1 MVLRIRA
8 MRRQEHS
15 PVWDRDRLQSPHAQ
29 PDKAQRVRRMFDA
42 IAPTYERINTLASAG
57 RDRYWRREMVR
68 LVGVRA
74 DDVLLDLA
82 CGTGDVARA
91 FAEGNP
97 RPCRIIA
104 ADFSLSMLK
113 LAAVHSV
120 PGLVLTQADALR
132 LPLAPASVTIVSCA
146 FGIRN
151 FQDLGVGLREVYRVL
166 VPGGRAVILEFTVPT
181 MAIFRHLYRFY
192 VEQVLPAVAWL
203 ISRDRTGAYRYL
215 HKSVLSFQ
223 SREETVSSLRSAG
236 FSDVSVYPLSWGI
249 VTIYLAS
256 KTGI

>member
-1 MVLRIRA
+1 MSSGRIGT
-8 MRRQEHS
+8 
-15 PVWDRDRLQSPHAQ
+15 VWDRDRLQSPHAQ

-42 IAPTYERINTLASAG
+42 IAPTYERINTIASAG

-68 LVGVRA
+68 LAAVRP

-91 FAEGNP
+91 FAQGEPQP
-97 RPCRIIA
+97 RRIIA

-113 LAAVHSV
+113 LAAAHSV
-120 PGLVLTQADALR
+120 PGLALAQADALR

-151 FQDLGVGLREVYRVL
+151 FQDLGTALREIHRVL
-166 VPGGRAVILEFTVPT
+166 TPGGRAVILEFSIPT
-181 MAIFRHLYRFY
+181 MAIFRLTYRFY
-192 VEQVLPAVAWL
+192 LGQVLPALAWL
-203 ISRDRTGAYRYL
+203 IGRDHTGAYRYL
-215 HKSVLSFQ
+215 HKSVLSFPR
-223 SREETVSSLRSAG
+223 REEIVSGLRAAG
-236 FSDVSVYPLSWGI
+236 FTDVVVHPLSWGI

-256 KTGI
+256 KAGI